1 MEEMAD
7 LGTHRHKFKTKWY
20 LYLYFHKSNCR
31 CCLPLVKV
39 CMEHTFLQRFLNQ
52 AFEWKIQWWLCSSSV
67 LISNFFLILRFW
79 DSGSHTWCATEV
91 FYLRGCAEQS
101 GSFVGF
107 CGFVGN
113 CLIAGQGFLKYC
125 CFPHTHTH
133 FCFPE
138 SKTPLGGRGFFGKKA
153 CNVLF

>member
-1 MEEMAD
+1 MVPVPVFSQKQLQM
-7 LGTHRHKFKTKWY
+7 LSSTGKGLHGTHISSEILKSSFRVKDLVMTLFIFSLDFKF
-20 LYLYFHKSNCR
+20 L
-31 CCLPLVKV
+31 
-39 CMEHTFLQRFLNQ
+39 
-52 AFEWKIQWWLCSSSV
+52 
-67 LISNFFLILRFW
+67 LILRFW

-125 CFPHTHTH
+125 CFPHTHTLLL
-133 FCFPE
+133 PWE
-138 SKTPLGGRGFFGKKA
+138 QNSSGRKRIFWEKSLQCTFLAKEELA
-153 CNVLF
+153 RL